1 VAVGTERRSRRAKRG
16 ESGQATVLLGLALI
30 PLIALVGLVI
40 DIGYGYYVQR
50 SLQASADAAALAG
63 AQNLPDPSSSAALAR
78 EYGATPGARNHKT
91 NVGDVTETI
100 ATKCLSSVL
109 GCAPVNAVVVDES
122 TEVSTIFLRVI
133 GIDSFRVKVRSTA
146 CSPCGAKP
154 LDVMLVLDRTGSM
167 CMTSSGGSNPACTD
181 LVNAQDGMR
190 SFLSY
195 MDPNLHHVGLAVFPP
210 ATSMSSRCST
220 PATSNYNS
228 TSAPYVVV
236 PLSRDYAANGR
247 LNGSSALVSTINCT
261 RAAGETAY
269 ANALEKAQAELDL
282 HGRSDADDV
291 IVFFSDGAANLGP
304 TYYPASSP
312 YRMRPCGQG
321 VASAATIKAKGTK
334 IYSIGYDLDAL
345 GGGANRCSSGG
356 FFGPDEQPRITAY
369 QALQQ
374 IASGPD
380 AFYNQPSAGDL
391 SAIFVAIASDVS
403 RGNGAL
409 VDNSVQ

>member
-1 VAVGTERRSRRAKRG
+1 VAVGTERRSRRLRRG

-78 EYGATPGARNHKT
+78 QYGATPGARNHRT

-100 ATKCLSSVL
+100 TTKCLTTVL

-122 TEVSTIFLRVI
+122 AEVSTIFLRVL
-133 GIDSFRVKVRSTA
+133 GIDSFQVKVRATA

-154 LDVMLVLDRTGSM
+154 LDVVLVLDRTLSM
-167 CMTSSGGSNPACTD
+167 CMTSSGALTSSCND
-181 LVNAQDGMR
+181 LGNARDGMR
-190 SFLSY
+190 SFLSN

-210 ATSMSSRCST
+210 ATSTSSRCST

-228 TSAPYVVV
+228 TSSPYVVV
-236 PLSRDYAANGR
+236 PLSNNYASNGR
-247 LNGSSALVSTINCT
+247 LNESSNLVSTINCVK
-261 RAAGETAY
+261 AGGETAY
-269 ANALEKAQAELDL
+269 ANALEKAQAELEAR
-282 HGRSDADDV
+282 GRPDADDV
-291 IVFFSDGAANLGP
+291 IVFFSDGAANVGP

-321 VASAATIKAKGTK
+321 VASAATIKAEGTK
-334 IYSIGYDLDAL
+334 VYSIGYDLDAL
-345 GGGANRCSSGG
+345 GGGANRCSVG
-356 FFGPDEQPRITAY
+356 FTGPDEQPRITAY

-374 IASGPD
+374 ISSGTD
-380 AFYNQPSAGDL
+380 YFYNQPSAGDL

-409 VDNSVQ
+409 VDSSVQ